1 MTQREI
7 IRGIY
12 GPVQDKG
19 CLHLRW
25 NSETYN
31 MYKYLSIT
39 NGKIRRKE
47 WAGHVIRIRKYPKK
61 VLNGK
66 FCITR
71 PAGKPT
77 KRWEDVIQRE
87 TSRILRI
94 QGWRKQQEPRV
105 E

>member
-47 WAGHVIRIRKYPKK
+47 WAGHVIRI
-61 VLNGK
+61 
-66 FCITR
+66 
-71 PAGKPT
+71 
-77 KRWEDVIQRE
+77 
-87 TSRILRI
+87 
-94 QGWRKQQEPRV
+94 
-105 E
+105 

>member
-1 MTQREI
+1 MTQRKI

-31 MYKYLSIT
+31 IYKYLSII

-61 VLNGK
+61 VLNEK
-66 FCITR
+66 IHNTTQVR
-71 PAGKPT
+71 KPT
-77 KRWEDVIQRE
+77 KRREDVVRGE
-87 TSRILRI
+87 TSQIIGI
-94 QGWRKQQEPRV
+94 QGWRKQ
-105 E
+105 